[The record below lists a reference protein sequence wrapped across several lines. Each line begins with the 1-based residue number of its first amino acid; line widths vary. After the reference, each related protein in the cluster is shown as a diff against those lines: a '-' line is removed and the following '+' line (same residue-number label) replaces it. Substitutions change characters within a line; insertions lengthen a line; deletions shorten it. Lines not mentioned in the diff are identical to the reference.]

1 MKTIFTQN
9 EIQQALLNYAAAQ
22 GVVTEGRD
30 ISVTFNRGR
39 GEGNLTAELDI
50 ADPNNYFKNR
60 KLSAVVEPEEVE
72 TVTEAVI
79 NNPVNPDPA
88 PAGELVGTADSLP
101 EPIKE
106 EVKEDPPFVPD
117 EPKEPEVEAQTGNS
131 VPSSD
136 ALPKSLFG
144 PN

>member
-79 NNPVNPDPA
+79 TNPPETLVVADDPA
-88 PAGELVGTADSLP
+88 P

-106 EVKEDPPFVPD
+106 EVKEDPPFIPD
-117 EPKEPEVEAQTGNS
+117 EPKEPEAVAQSGNS

-136 ALPKSLFG
+136 PLPKSLFG